1 MGHIY
6 ITTNKDKKLKS
17 IAIVA
22 FTILASATVHAGAL
36 AEMSDAL
43 AEEQKLKIV
52 EFYEELG
59 IEHGRTKAE
68 IAAAQGQ
75 IFELA
80 NHMASLLDKVA
91 LEKNKSCLLIANNWL
106 KEQEVLMTK
115 ELKEGN
121 HKFTKDNYEK
131 LNAIGYDY
139 IKYKCLAQ
147 SDFLN
152 NGGKN
157 KDE

>member
-1 MGHIY
+1 MKR
-6 ITTNKDKKLKS
+6 ITIIT
-17 IAIVA
+17 
-22 FTILASATVHAGAL
+22 LALLTSTTLHAGAL
-36 AEMSDAL
+36 AEMSAAL
-43 AEEQKLKIV
+43 AEQQKLKIV

-59 IEHGRTKAE
+59 IEHGRTKSE

-121 HKFTKDNYEK
+121 HKLTKDNYEK

-152 NGGKN
+152 NSGKN

>member
-1 MGHIY
+1 LKR
-6 ITTNKDKKLKS
+6 ITIIT
-17 IAIVA
+17 
-22 FTILASATVHAGAL
+22 LALLTSTTLHAGAL
-36 AEMSDAL
+36 AEMSAAL
-43 AEEQKLKIV
+43 AEQQKLKIV

-59 IEHGRTKAE
+59 IEHGRTKSE

-121 HKFTKDNYEK
+121 HKLTKDNYEK

-152 NGGKN
+152 NSGKN

>member
-1 MGHIY
+1 MKI
-6 ITTNKDKKLKS
+6 ITIIT
-17 IAIVA
+17 
-22 FTILASATVHAGAL
+22 LALLTSTTLHAGAL
-36 AEMSDAL
+36 AEMSAAL
-43 AEEQKLKIV
+43 AEQQKLKIA

-59 IEHGRTKAE
+59 IERGRTKAE

-91 LEKNKSCLLIANNWL
+91 LENNKSCLLIANNWL
-106 KEQEVLMTK
+106 KEQEELMTK

-121 HKFTKDNYEK
+121 HNFTKGNYEK

-147 SDFLN
+147 SDLLN
-152 NGGKN
+152 NSGKN
-157 KDE
+157 EDE